1 MSMDSKLTRQQFFK
15 KSVATTTGAVF
26 AATQLKEPALAAAV
40 KAPSLEGGAA
50 PTFKLPSNTGKDIS
64 LEDLTSTGK
73 YTILYFYPGD
83 FTQGCTIEANAFE
96 RDFDEFAKLNAQIV
110 GVSVDS
116 VDKHLDFKKKYGLRF
131 PLLSDQGAVVSES
144 YGSSLSIPLL
154 GKFSNRQT
162 YIISPEGK
170 VVKVYTDVES
180 KVAKHSQEVLADLK
194 KIAA

>member
-1 MSMDSKLTRQQFFK
+1 MDSKLTRQQFFK

-110 GVSVDS
+110 GVAWTVWTSTWISRRSAACASPCSRTRV
-116 VDKHLDFKKKYGLRF
+116 
-131 PLLSDQGAVVSES
+131 QW
-144 YGSSLSIPLL
+144 SLSPMAH
-154 GKFSNRQT
+154 R
-162 YIISPEGK
+162 
-170 VVKVYTDVES
+170 
-180 KVAKHSQEVLADLK
+180 
-194 KIAA
+194 